1 MTLTEIFNKY
11 GTDKGTIGHGH
22 EVHNYGPFYEKLF
35 EKIRNENITLC
46 EIGILKG
53 NSLRSWR
60 EYFPNA
66 TIIGVDNLPERLI
79 QGENFT
85 TLLGDS
91 DKPLELADKI
101 REYGPFDIIIDDGSH
116 LPHHQQRCLPEL
128 FKLLKPGG
136 YYIIEDLHT
145 ERLPSKEWGVQY
157 FKNGDSNTTLEFF
170 AKIIC
175 NKELKSYYIKDE
187 DMKELLLQID
197 VVQLQ
202 YPKIGMIKKKADV
215 ILENSK

>member
-22 EVHNYGPFYEKLF
+22 EVHNYGPFYENLF

-46 EIGILKG
+46 EIGILRG

-91 DKPLELADKI
+91 DKPLELAEKI

-116 LPHHQQRCLPEL
+116 LPHHQQKCLPVL

-145 ERLPSKEWGVQY
+145 ERLTSKEWGVQY
-157 FKNGDSNTTLEFF
+157 FKNGDSNTTLEVF
-170 AKIIC
+170 AKFIC
-175 NKELKSYYIKDE
+175 NKELKSYYIDDE
-187 DMKELLLQID
+187 DLKELLPEID
-197 VVQLQ
+197 MIQLQ
-202 YPKIGMIKKKADV
+202 FPKIGMIKKKANV
-215 ILENSK
+215 ILENS